1 MRALSKRNEN
11 LKNRSLY
18 LNRLIGFQDTELVKV
33 ITGIR
38 RCGKSSLMKLMIQ
51 HLKENG
57 IQENQFVVMNFESI
71 QYRGMSSKDV
81 YNYVAE
87 RVIPDKKMY
96 IFLDE
101 IQRIPEWQDAVNS
114 FRVDFDTDIYL
125 TGSNAYL
132 LSSEISTYLAGRFVE
147 IKMLPLSFREFLDF
161 NDYSVTEYNSP
172 AGILKRRVTDK
183 AGQIYEM
190 DDLLEAYLMFGGMP
204 GLSEVGLEQDK
215 VFAVLEGIY
224 STIVVRD
231 ILEREYRRGQK
242 RITDADLLK
251 KIIMFLADNIGNN
264 VSLTSITNTLM
275 NERLIEDSPKKG
287 KPAVQTIQAY
297 VSALLESYVFYE
309 IRRFDIKGKEYLRT
323 LGKYYI
329 SDLGLKNY
337 LLGYRGADTGHAIEN
352 LVYFELKRRGYDV
365 AVGKTGNREI
375 DFIATKTREKKYI
388 QVTERMEEE
397 STKERE
403 LSPLRSIRDNHE
415 KIVIQRYGPSGETED
430 GIKII
435 NLCDYLL
442 S

>member
-1 MRALSKRNEN
+1 MSKRNEN

-172 AGILKRRVTDK
+172 AEILKRRVTDK

-275 NERLIEDSPKKG
+275 NERLIEDIPKKG

>member
-1 MRALSKRNEN
+1 MNKRNEN

-264 VSLTSITNTLM
+264 VSLTSIANTLM

-352 LVYFELKRRGYDV
+352 LVYFELKRREYDV

>member
-1 MRALSKRNEN
+1 MSKRNEN

-352 LVYFELKRRGYDV
+352 LVYFELKRREYDV

>member
-1 MRALSKRNEN
+1 MLSKRNEN

-57 IQENQFVVMNFESI
+57 IQENQFVVINFESI
-71 QYRGMSSKDV
+71 QYRGMNSRDV

-215 VFAVLEGIY
+215 VFAVLDGIY

-264 VSLTSITNTLM
+264 VSLNSIANTLM

-309 IRRFDIKGKEYLRT
+309 IRRFDIKAKEYLWT

-337 LLGYRGADTGHAIEN
+337 LLGYRDADTGHAIEN

-375 DFIATKTREKKYI
+375 DFIASKTREKKYI

-415 KIVIQRYGPSGETED
+415 KIVIQRYGSSGETED

>member
-1 MRALSKRNEN
+1 MSKRNEN

-87 RVIPDKKMY
+87 RVIPDKKKY

>member
-1 MRALSKRNEN
+1 MSKRNEN

-231 ILEREYRRGQK
+231 ILEREYRRRQK

>member
-1 MRALSKRNEN
+1 MSKRNEN

-242 RITDADLLK
+242 RITNADLLK

>member
-1 MRALSKRNEN
+1 MSKRNEN

-172 AGILKRRVTDK
+172 AEILKRRVTDK

>member
-1 MRALSKRNEN
+1 
-11 LKNRSLY
+11 
-18 LNRLIGFQDTELVKV
+18 
-33 ITGIR
+33 
-38 RCGKSSLMKLMIQ
+38 
-51 HLKENG
+51 
-57 IQENQFVVMNFESI
+57 
-71 QYRGMSSKDV
+71 MSSKDV

-231 ILEREYRRGQK
+231 ILEREYRRRQK

-287 KPAVQTIQAY
+287 KPAVQTIQTY

>member
-1 MRALSKRNEN
+1 MSKRNEN

-18 LNRLIGFQDTELVKV
+18 LNRLIGFQNTELVKV

>member
-1 MRALSKRNEN
+1 MSKRNEN

-18 LNRLIGFQDTELVKV
+18 LNRLIGFQDTELIKV

-161 NDYSVTEYNSP
+161 NDYSVKEYNSP

-264 VSLTSITNTLM
+264 VSLTSIANTLM

-352 LVYFELKRRGYDV
+352 LVYFELKRREYDV

>member
-1 MRALSKRNEN
+1 MSKRNEN

-397 STKERE
+397 STKECE

>member
-1 MRALSKRNEN
+1 MSKRNEN

-365 AVGKTGNREI
+365 AVGKIGNREI

>member
-1 MRALSKRNEN
+1 MSKRNEN

-172 AGILKRRVTDK
+172 AEILKRRVTDK

-287 KPAVQTIQAY
+287 KPAVQTIQSY

>member
-1 MRALSKRNEN
+1 MSKRNEN

-18 LNRLIGFQDTELVKV
+18 LNRLIGFQNTELVKV

-172 AGILKRRVTDK
+172 AGLLKRRVTDK

-403 LSPLRSIRDNHE
+403 LSPLRRIRDNHE

>member
-1 MRALSKRNEN
+1 MSKRNEN

-172 AGILKRRVTDK
+172 AEILKRRVTDK

-264 VSLTSITNTLM
+264 VSLTSIANTLM

>member
-1 MRALSKRNEN
+1 MSKRNEN

-251 KIIMFLADNIGNN
+251 KIIMLLADNIGNN